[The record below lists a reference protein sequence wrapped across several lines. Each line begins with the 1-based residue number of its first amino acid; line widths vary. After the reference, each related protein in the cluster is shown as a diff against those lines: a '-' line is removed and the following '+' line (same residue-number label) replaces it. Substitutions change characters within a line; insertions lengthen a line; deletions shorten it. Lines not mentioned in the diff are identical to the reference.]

1 MKLHSIRL
9 AMPKPCLGDVVFRE
23 NLSGQ
28 YEEATVSAIL
38 TPSVESTSWSATLLT
53 RNGVEFLASDVDLKS
68 KHDWMPLGWTLTPEG
83 WVEPEDG
90 ASGMQGKVARLEAT
104 VAKLQATIDDLSA
117 SLEAFANN
125 ASAPEADIETADIK
139 FVTLPSPEDGEKFMT
154 WRSRAVKASPFLK
167 GHENGQTIL
176 RDAWHNKAFENIE
189 VTL

>member
-1 MKLHSIRL
+1 VKIHPIRL

-38 TPSVESTSWSATLLT
+38 TPSMNSTSWTATLLT
-53 RNGVEFLASDVDLKS
+53 RNGIEFLASDVDMKS
-68 KHDWMPLGWTLTPEG
+68 KHDWMPLGWTLTREG
-83 WVEPEDG
+83 WAEPEDG
-90 ASGMQGKVARLEAT
+90 VSGMQGKVARLEAT
-104 VAKLQATIDDLSA
+104 VAKLQTAVHELSA
-117 SLEAFANN
+117 LLES
-125 ASAPEADIETADIK
+125 SAPKAKVEASQ
-139 FVTLPSPEDGEKFMT
+139 FVNLPSPEDGEKFMT